1 MVQQNLYG
9 TVNLLEL
16 CKVWN
21 AGFIPLSTSR
31 VYSIPALAALPLRES
46 DSRFV
51 PVFQPHRPHESRGN
65 ALSVPTIT
73 GFSPNGV
80 NEAFSTAAPISLYGS
95 SKLCSE
101 ALALEYG
108 SAFGFPVWIN
118 RCGILAGAGQFGKA
132 DQGIFSYWIHSWKA
146 GLPLRYIGF
155 GGSGKQVRDCL
166 HPKELAGI
174 VLQQINS
181 RTQDLVRIQNL
192 SGGIGNSMSLL
203 ELSSWCRNR
212 FGQSRSEL
220 DLSNSDAAESRTYD
234 VPWLVLDSSVAAS
247 AWNWKPTTSLN
258 DLLEEIATHAES
270 TPHWLDLVSG

>member
-1 MVQQNLYG
+1 M
-9 TVNLLEL
+9 E
-16 CKVWN
+16 C
-21 AGFIPLSTSR
+21 R
-31 VYSIPALAALPLRES
+31 V
-46 DSRFV
+46 
-51 PVFQPHRPHESRGN
+51 H
-65 ALSVPTIT
+65 
-73 GFSPNGV
+73 SPEHKPGL
-80 NEAFSTAAPISLYGS
+80 FHGS